1 MKIKAIQPMF
11 NGIVTTAD
19 VYEADLKVN
28 GVILNGT
35 KGSLKD
41 HQRVIAV
48 GPYVKD
54 IHKGDLVCVIP
65 DRFAVKKF
73 SENSMRN
80 DIEGMKNETVGY
92 NFDFMELDSQP
103 VLFLQDRD
111 IKYVVTE
118 YSTDDENQ
126 SNLVEVEDAV
136 IIGTDTPKIVI

>member
-54 IHKGDLVCVIP
+54 IHKGDLVCIIP
-65 DRFAVKKF
+65 DRFAKRKF

-80 DIEGMKNETVGY
+80 DIEGLSNDVVGY
-92 NFDFMELDSQP
+92 NFDFMELDGQP
-103 VLFLQDRD
+103 VMYLQDRD
-111 IKYVVTE
+111 IKYIVTE
-118 YSTDDENQ
+118 YSTEDENP
-126 SNLVEVEDAV
+126 SKLVEVEDAV
-136 IIGTDTPKIVI
+136 IIGTDNPKIII